1 MASSTTYWIAGLS
14 TIGNISLGIDL
25 VAGKKRVPIPAAGIT
40 ALNTLDPIVI
50 TPYADHMEEKSQTRR
65 VLRNLRKLAPEGDGR
80 ASSLLL
86 EELEKLGSDHK
97 KSIEVVASYDSYG
110 SEPST
115 QTFNSTLLSRG
126 IQILLPRL
134 LDDNSLEWIDSESG
148 ENLGIAGISL
158 AQVVVVPALS
168 VDATGMRIGQGGGSY
183 DRALKLN
190 SGWKVCLLHDGEIF
204 EGDLPQE
211 AHDQKVNAVVTPTKI
226 IRFS

>member
-1 MASSTTYWIAGLS
+1 MAGLS
-14 TIGNISLGIDL
+14 TIGSISFGIDL
-25 VAGKKRVPIPAAGIT
+25 VAGKKRVPRPAAGIT

-80 ASSLLL
+80 AGSHLL
-86 EELEKLGSDHK
+86 EELEKVQFGHVNV
-97 KSIEVVASYDSYG
+97 IASYDSYG

-115 QTFNSTLLSRG
+115 QSLNSTLQSRG
-126 IQILLPRL
+126 IRILLPKL
-134 LDDNSLEWIDSESG
+134 LADNSLEWIDSKSG
-148 ENLGIAGISL
+148 ENLGIAGISA

-168 VDATGMRIGQGGGSY
+168 VDASGMRIGQGGGSY

-211 AHDQKVNAVVTPTKI
+211 IHDQKVDAVFTPTKI
-226 IRFS
+226 IRFN

>member
-1 MASSTTYWIAGLS
+1 M
-14 TIGNISLGIDL
+14 
-25 VAGKKRVPIPAAGIT
+25 VAGKKRVPRPAAGIT

-80 ASSLLL
+80 AGSLLL
-86 EELEKLGSDHK
+86 EELEKVQFGHVK
-97 KSIEVVASYDSYG
+97 VVASYDSYG

-115 QTFNSTLLSRG
+115 QILNTTLRSRG
-126 IQILLPRL
+126 IRILLPKL

-148 ENLGIAGISL
+148 ENLGITGISV

-168 VDATGMRIGQGGGSY
+168 VDMKGLRIGQGGGSY

-211 AHDQKVNAVVTPTKI
+211 IHDQKVNALVTPTKI
-226 IRFS
+226 IRFN

>member
-1 MASSTTYWIAGLS
+1 M
-14 TIGNISLGIDL
+14 
-25 VAGKKRVPIPAAGIT
+25 AGKKRVPIPAAGIT

-86 EELEKLGSDHK
+86 QELEKLEKGEFGHIK
-97 KSIEVVASYDSYG
+97 PIKMVASYDSYG

-115 QTFNSTLLSRG
+115 QTFNSTLLNRG

>member
-1 MASSTTYWIAGLS
+1 M
-14 TIGNISLGIDL
+14 
-25 VAGKKRVPIPAAGIT
+25 
-40 ALNTLDPIVI
+40 I

-86 EELEKLGSDHK
+86 EQVEFDQVK
-97 KSIEVVASYDSYG
+97 VVASYISFG
-110 SEPST
+110 NEPGTES
-115 QTFNSTLLSRG
+115 FNSNLLSRG
-126 IQILLPRL
+126 VQLLLPRL

-148 ENLGIAGISL
+148 ENFGIAGISS

>member
-1 MASSTTYWIAGLS
+1 M
-14 TIGNISLGIDL
+14 
-25 VAGKKRVPIPAAGIT
+25 AGKKRVPIPAAGIT

-86 EELEKLGSDHK
+86 QELEKLEKGEFNHLK
-97 KSIEVVASYDSYG
+97 PIKVAASYDSYG

-115 QTFNSTLLSRG
+115 QSFNSTLRSRG

-148 ENLGIAGISL
+148 ENLGIDGISL

-168 VDATGMRIGQGGGSY
+168 VDESGMRIGQGGGSY

-204 EGDLPQE
+204 EGNLPQE
-211 AHDQKVNAVVTPTKI
+211 IHDQKVNAVVTPTKI

>member
-1 MASSTTYWIAGLS
+1 MAGLS
-14 TIGNISLGIDL
+14 TIGSISFGIDL
-25 VAGKKRVPIPAAGIT
+25 VAGKKRVPRPAAGIT

-80 ASSLLL
+80 AGSLLL
-86 EELEKLGSDHK
+86 EELEKAQFGHVNV
-97 KSIEVVASYDSYG
+97 IASYHSYG

-115 QTFNSTLLSRG
+115 QTFNSTLLSHG

-148 ENLGIAGISL
+148 ENFGIAGISS

-168 VDATGMRIGQGGGSY
+168 VDVTGMRIGQGGGSY

>member
-1 MASSTTYWIAGLS
+1 MAGLS
-14 TIGNISLGIDL
+14 TIGSISFGIDL
-25 VAGKKRVPIPAAGIT
+25 VAGKKRVPRPAAGIT

-80 ASSLLL
+80 AGSLLL
-86 EELEKLGSDHK
+86 EELEKAQFGHVNV
-97 KSIEVVASYDSYG
+97 IASYDSYG

-115 QTFNSTLLSRG
+115 QSLNSTLQSRG
-126 IQILLPRL
+126 IRILLPKL
-134 LDDNSLEWIDSESG
+134 LADNSLEWIDSKSG
-148 ENLGIAGISL
+148 ENLGIVGISA

-168 VDATGMRIGQGGGSY
+168 VDASGMRIGQGGGSY

-211 AHDQKVNAVVTPTKI
+211 IHDQKVDAVFTPTKI
-226 IRFS
+226 IRFN